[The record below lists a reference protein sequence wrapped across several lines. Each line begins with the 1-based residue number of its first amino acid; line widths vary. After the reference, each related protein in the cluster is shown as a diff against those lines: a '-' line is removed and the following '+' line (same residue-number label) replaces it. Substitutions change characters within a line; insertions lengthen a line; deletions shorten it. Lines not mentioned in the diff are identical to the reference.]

1 MFKDSKKLEAAM
13 SSLLQQKKK
22 HINKIIIITKTIKIT
37 IIKIFFDKL
46 YNNGKT

>member
-1 MFKDSKKLEAAM
+1 M
-13 SSLLQQKKK
+13 SSLSQKKKK

-37 IIKIFFDKL
+37 IIKIFFVKL

>member
-1 MFKDSKKLEAAM
+1 M
-13 SSLLQQKKK
+13 SSLSQKKK

-37 IIKIFFDKL
+37 ITKIFSVKL